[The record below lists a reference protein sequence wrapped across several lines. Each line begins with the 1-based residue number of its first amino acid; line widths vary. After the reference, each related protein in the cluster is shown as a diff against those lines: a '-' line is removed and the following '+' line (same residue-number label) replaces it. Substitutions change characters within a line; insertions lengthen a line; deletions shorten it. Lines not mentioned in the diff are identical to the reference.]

1 MPAQERGALAQS
13 IVGRGAAYADLDGD
27 GDLDLVVT
35 QIAGPPL
42 VLRNDQN
49 SGNHWLRVRLEGSGK
64 INRDAIGSWV
74 ELTAGGFTRRQQVM
88 PTRSYL
94 SQVERTL
101 TFGLGS
107 ATRVEK
113 LRIHWT
119 DGSSQDVEVPTVD
132 RLVRI
137 RKQAQ

>member
-1 MPAQERGALAQS
+1 M
-13 IVGRGAAYADLDGD
+13 
-27 GDLDLVVT
+27 
-35 QIAGPPL
+35 
-42 VLRNDQN
+42 
-49 SGNHWLRVRLEGSGK
+49 RLEGSGK

-132 RLVRI
+132 RLIRI